1 MDKTKATRI
10 ARAAQFF
17 PAHCKMPQISPGDT
31 ICMAAQDL
39 IVALQNPNPQAP
51 IYLEPKHNDAL
62 KRLAVIFHDTVK
74 NIQPSSKG
82 EAASPRVNLQPST
95 SHDTTSPRA
104 LRLITRIHQRKTR
117 NNTPITENPTKRDND
132 KRCAPN
138 IPVKRDPEEQ
148 TENQHPVD
156 A

>member
-51 IYLEPKHNDAL
+51 IDLEPKHNDAL
-62 KRLAVIFHDTVK
+62 KTLAAIFHDTVK
-74 NIQPSSKG
+74 KIQPSSEG
-82 EAASPRVNLQPST
+82 EVASPRVNLKPST
-95 SHDTTSPRA
+95 SHDTTSPRT
-104 LRLITRIHQRKTR
+104 LRIMTRTHQRKTR
-117 NNTPITENPTKRDND
+117 NNTLIKENHSKTDN
-132 KRCAPN
+132 KAKCAP
-138 IPVKRDPEEQ
+138 K
-148 TENQHPVD
+148 
-156 A
+156 